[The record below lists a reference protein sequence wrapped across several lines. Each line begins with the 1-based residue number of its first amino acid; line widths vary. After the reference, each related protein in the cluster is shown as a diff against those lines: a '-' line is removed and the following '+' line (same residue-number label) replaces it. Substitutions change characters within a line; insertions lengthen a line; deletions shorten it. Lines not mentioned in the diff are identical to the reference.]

1 MSVNIYKHLS
11 YPYCMQV
18 SWKENN
24 PYEWFHYP
32 PFSAQEAVDKLFQH
46 TNESGEP
53 ANESQGNF

>member
-1 MSVNIYKHLS
+1 
-11 YPYCMQV
+11 MQV